1 MAVHIFDIQELVRRS
16 LIATSPIDSEP
27 FRIRVTF
34 EDSVNR
40 TKRKQV
46 IKLLRS
52 MRYKQVG
59 NTSSWILNPKLQ
71 KVD

>member
-1 MAVHIFDIQELVRRS
+1 MAVQIFDIQELVRRAR
-16 LIATSPIDSEP
+16 IATSPIDSEP

-40 TKRKQV
+40 TKRIQV

-52 MRYKQVG
+52 TGYKQVG
-59 NTSSWILNPKLQ
+59 NTSSWVLNPELQ

>member
-1 MAVHIFDIQELVRRS
+1 MAVQIFDIQELVRRGR
-16 LIATSPIDSEP
+16 IATSPIDSEP

-40 TKRKQV
+40 TKRIQV

-52 MRYKQVG
+52 TGYKQVG
-59 NTSSWILNPKLQ
+59 NTSSWVLNPQLQ